1 MELGSENLI
10 LHFILLGGGGI
21 KSVKLAAIYI
31 KMGEQKDEGLLPAT
45 SLELDLFIRKT
56 HRQDFGCFI

>member
-21 KSVKLAAIYI
+21 KSVKLAAIFN
-31 KMGEQKDEGLLPAT
+31 EVRAEGRSTTTDNQSRAT
-45 SLELDLFIRKT
+45 M
-56 HRQDFGCFI
+56 